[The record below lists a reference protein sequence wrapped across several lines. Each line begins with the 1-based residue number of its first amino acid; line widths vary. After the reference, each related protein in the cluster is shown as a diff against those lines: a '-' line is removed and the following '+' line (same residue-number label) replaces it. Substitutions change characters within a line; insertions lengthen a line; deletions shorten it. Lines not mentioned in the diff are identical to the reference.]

1 MVSIIRAVAGV
12 PGIPLGF
19 PILFDARMAI
29 IEPAF
34 AWLLE
39 HASLRGC
46 APDTVRTYAEHIYD
60 WFDTLEQSDL
70 DWQSVDEGVIGAYR
84 DRMSTPG

>member
-1 MVSIIRAVAGV
+1 
-12 PGIPLGF
+12 
-19 PILFDARMAI
+19 MAI

-39 HASLRGC
+39 HASSRGRRC

-60 WFDTLEQSDL
+60 WFDTLEQSI
-70 DWQSVDEGVIGAYR
+70 STGAR
-84 DRMSTPG
+84 SMKISLAHIEIA